1 LAGRPASWW
10 FGDDKVR
17 VFYAVRLFL
26 GLVSAVSDTVLVVA
40 LSRKYGKRIAT
51 YAVAM
56 LCLTSG
62 CFFASTSFLP
72 SSFSMYAIS
81 LSSGLLLFEK
91 YAMAVAVSV
100 VGVILGWP
108 FSILAFLPV
117 VIYSLVKRF
126 KQAFIAGAVTTIF
139 LLVS

>member
-1 LAGRPASWW
+1 MTFFFCLGTNLALCSG
-10 FGDDKVR
+10 FLLIH
-17 VFYAVRLFL
+17 VFLNWI
-26 GLVSAVSDTVLVVA
+26 G
-40 LSRKYGKRIAT
+40 
-51 YAVAM
+51 
-56 LCLTSG
+56 
-62 CFFASTSFLP
+62 FLP

-126 KQAFIAGAVTTIF
+126 KQAFISGAVTSIF
-139 LLVS
+139 LLVSLQQSLVLSLSGLYGNYCMLLTFIPIYNFKLLFFYS